1 MKKKYESTKIFRDKY
16 NKKNSTVQL
25 DRELL
30 VKLKLFLEDKNMS
43 MKDYLESLISE
54 NLSLNN

>member
-43 MKDYLESLISE
+43 MKDYLETLIGESI
-54 NLSLNN
+54 S